1 MADNL
6 SDYAENA
13 LVAHSVGKAAFTLPS
28 VYLALFT
35 VTPTDVAASGTEV
48 STAGTAYARQSVP
61 AASWGAASAGAI
73 TTVADVL
80 FAVATGAYGTVVA
93 IALFDAVTG
102 GNMIWYGPLTV
113 SKAIASGEQFK
124 MPAGQLTAS
133 LA

>member
-13 LVAHSVGKAAFTLPS
+13 LVAHSVGKAAYTLPS
-28 VYLALFT
+28 VYLALLT
-35 VTPTDVAASGTEV
+35 AAPSDTGGGTEV
-48 STAGTAYARQSVP
+48 TTAGTAYARQSVP
-61 AASWGAASAGAI
+61 ASSWAAASGGAI
-73 TTVADVL
+73 STSADVL
-80 FAVATGAYGTVVA
+80 FPVATAAYGTVTH
-93 IALFDAVTG
+93 IGLYDAATA
-102 GNMIWYGPLTV
+102 GNLIWYGPLTV